1 MVQVNFNTFK
11 RTDNGSLEFDVET
24 KLPKFEKL
32 NPEQNPKQINPDAET
47 FVITHGYQNTGGNES
62 NNFKPET
69 WMSNMAQALRDRNP
83 NANIIVVD
91 WQDGANPE
99 GGLINEALRGAIVG
113 GTAGAARG
121 GLTNYLKAANN
132 TREVGGKI
140 ADKLIELGVKPEK
153 TTLIGHSLGAH
164 TSGFAGTEYQNKTGQ
179 KINRI
184 IGLDPAGPGF
194 EIPSAENRL
203 DPTDAEKVITLHSSK
218 VLGHDDA
225 IGSVSVFI
233 NWDDWAQPGKTI
245 GVSIL
250 GGNHGYANEL
260 YTDLLRGNIFPQ
272 ADGTRF
278 DLNTLYS
285 SPNGRAD
292 FDTTKVL
299 FSGSTSG
306 TFNNSDSNKFS
317 LGTPGLMGTEGFVT
331 FDGADNFL
339 TGENSLFS
347 LGRITY
353 QNGQTVAGSEPEGDF
368 PLQIEL
374 KLSNPAEE
382 TQTFTFLLNNQVT
395 LNNTGDPVLDGDRLL
410 FSEQISRERFEYQGK
425 EYTVDLFGFS
435 SNGGQTFVGQFDSP
449 EDSIATAE
457 LFAKIVPITFLGL
470 NIPIAKEAPT
480 FVAERW
486 DDLTTK
492 FGETIGGIRNLLT
505 DTKNAFL
512 RGLYRVLKFGSIPVI
527 AMENPDNLDSASEEF
542 QITEAIAAENP
553 GGIIGSDSNEQI
565 MGSSVTD
572 VVFSSGGTD
581 NLEGMTGSDYLRG
594 GQESDRIFGGADD
607 DIINGNE
614 GDDFISGG
622 AGNDLVRG
630 GKDNDEIFGD
640 EGDDILIADRG
651 IDRLTGGLG
660 TDVCILR
667 TDTGEEKT
675 DPATADWITDFN
687 AAEGDIIAINGDF
700 PKEIFSFTNADVNQD
715 SISDTIIQYTENND
729 IIGLY
734 TNIFGV
740 VLSTAPDIVQNT
752 LLSIPLNDPLIDEMG

>member
-1 MVQVNFNTFK
+1 MVQVNFNTWGN
-11 RTDNGSLEFDVET
+11 NGFD
-24 KLPKFEKL
+24 PSRPFDS
-32 NPEQNPKQINPDAET
+32 KQET
-47 FVITHGYQNTGGNES
+47 FVITHGYQNSGDPDDKSLFPLSLWIPDMT
-62 NNFKPET
+62 
-69 WMSNMAQALRDRNP
+69 QALRDKNP

-91 WQDGANPE
+91 WQDGANPDGKNLKSAAIDGAVSVVKSPDILNE
-99 GGLINEALRGAIVG
+99 MPGTTSGGTGILGPVVG
-113 GTAGAARG
+113 GILGAY
-121 GLTNYLKAANN
+121 TNYQKAANN

-184 IGLDPAGPGF
+184 TGLDPAGPEF

-203 DPTDAEKVITLHSSK
+203 DPSDAETVITLHTSK

-225 IGSVSVFI
+225 IGSVSSFI
-233 NWDDWAQPGKTI
+233 NWDDWAQPGQTP
-245 GVSIL
+245 GLNSIL

-260 YTDLLRGNIFPQ
+260 YTDLLKGKTFPQ
-272 ADGTRF
+272 ADGTEFNLDR
-278 DLNTLYS
+278 LYS
-285 SPNGRAD
+285 SPSGRVD
-292 FDTTKVL
+292 FDTANAV
-299 FSGSTSG
+299 FSVKTSG
-306 TFNNSDSNKFS
+306 TFINGSNKFS
-317 LGTPGLMGTEGFVT
+317 LGTPLTDTEGFVT
-331 FDGADNFL
+331 FEGKPDNFWI
-339 TGENSLFS
+339 GEKIPFS
-347 LGRITY
+347 LGTMTY

-374 KLSNPAEE
+374 TISNPLEE
-382 TQTFTFLLNNQVT
+382 TQTFTQTFTFLLNNEVT
-395 LNNTGDPVLDGDRLL
+395 DNTTGDPVLDGDRLL
-410 FSEQISRERFEYQGK
+410 FSEQISREQFEYQGK

-435 SNGGQTFVGQFDSP
+435 RDGGQDFVGQFDSP
-449 EDSIATAE
+449 EDSTATAD
-457 LFAKIVPITFLGL
+457 LFAKIVPVTFLGTDSIEL
-470 NIPIAKEAPT
+470 GDS
-480 FVAERW
+480 F
-486 DDLTTK
+486 TTK
-492 FGETIGGIRNLLT
+492 AREATDWFKNLIT
-505 DTKNAFL
+505 DTYNDYL
-512 RGLYRVLKFGSIPVI
+512 RGLYRVLEFGSIPVI

-594 GQESDRIFGGADD
+594 GKENDRIFGGADD

-660 TDVCILR
+660 ADVFIFR

-700 PKEIFSFTNADVNQD
+700 PKEIFTFTAADVNQD

>member
-1 MVQVNFNTFK
+1 MVQVNFNTWGNN
-11 RTDNGSLEFDVET
+11 DFDWSR
-24 KLPKFEKL
+24 
-32 NPEQNPKQINPDAET
+32 QIDKTQET
-47 FVITHGYQNTGGNES
+47 FVIIHGYNNTGGKADPDPKKS
-62 NNFKPET
+62 KPAEI
-69 WMSNMAQALRDRNP
+69 WMRDMAQALREQNS

-91 WQDGANPE
+91 WQDGANPDGGLLGE
-99 GGLINEALRGAIVG
+99 ALEGAALGGTGGTLVAGLPGAAVGVVDGAVIGGLI
-113 GTAGAARG
+113 
-121 GLTNYLKAANN
+121 NYLKAANN
-132 TREVGGKI
+132 TREVGRQI
-140 ADKLIELGVKPEK
+140 ADQLTEWEIDPNK

-164 TSGFAGTEYQNKTGQ
+164 VSGFAGAEYQQNEKNKTKP

-184 IGLDPAGPGF
+184 IGLDPAGPAF

-203 DPTDAEKVITLHSSK
+203 DPTDAEKVITLHTSK

-225 IGSVSVFI
+225 IGSFSAFI
-233 NWDDWAQPGKTI
+233 NWDDWSQPGKTI
-245 GVSIL
+245 GVSII
-250 GGNHGYANEL
+250 GANHGYANEL
-260 YTDLLRGNIFPQ
+260 YTDLLKGNIFPQ

-306 TFNNSDSNKFS
+306 TLNNSGSNKFS
-317 LGTPGLMGTEGFVT
+317 LGTPSPTEGFVT
-331 FDGADNFL
+331 FEGKPENGKFL

-353 QNGQTVAGSEPEGDF
+353 QNGQTVFGSEPKGDF

-374 KLSNPAEE
+374 KFSNPVEE
-382 TQTFTFLLNNQVT
+382 TQTFTFLLNNVVT
-395 LNNTGDPVLDGDRLL
+395 LNETGDPVVDGDRLL
-410 FSEQISRERFEYQGK
+410 FSEQISRERFKYQGK

-435 SNGGQTFVGQFDSP
+435 RDGGQNFVGQFDSP

-457 LFAKIVPITFLGL
+457 LFAKIVPVTFLVTNATEVGDTL
-470 NIPIAKEAPT
+470 K
-480 FVAERW
+480 
-486 DDLTTK
+486 TK
-492 FGETIGGIRNLLT
+492 VFEETINRTIKNLLT
-505 DTKNAFL
+505 DTKNAVL

-527 AMENPDNLDSASEEF
+527 AAENPDNLDSASQEF

-553 GGIIGSDSNEQI
+553 GGIIGSDSNEKI
-565 MGSSVTD
+565 IGSSVTD

-630 GKDNDEIFGD
+630 GKDNDQIFGD
-640 EGDDILIADRG
+640 EGDDILIAERG

-660 TDVCILR
+660 TDVFIFR

-687 AAEGDIIAINGDF
+687 AAEGDIIAINGDV
-700 PKEIFSFTNADVNQD
+700 PKEIFTFTAADVNQD

-740 VLSTAPDIVQNT
+740 VLSTAPDIVQNS
-752 LLSIPLNDPLIDEMG
+752 LLSIPLNDPLIDEFG